1 MLLFSTAVA
10 GVSHG
15 PRGCDMGPQKC
26 RLPRDSRVKNDIGA
40 KEGLKFNSTLGP
52 NRINQIPLLPETL
65 ERASPVLPSFSKIS
79 TLCPH
84 VI

>member
-1 MLLFSTAVA
+1 MLLYSTAVA
-10 GVSHG
+10 GISRG
-15 PRGCDMGPQKC
+15 PRGCDTGPQK
-26 RLPRDSRVKNDIGA
+26 RLPGHSRVKNDIGA

-65 ERASPVLPSFSKIS
+65 ECARPVLPSFSKIS